1 MSVQSSQAN
10 LFLRQAVLM
19 VTIVFPLFYFSNDTL
34 SIQIMWTIPLT
45 LSNDFCFGRKIKLW
59 HKKMQN
65 NSGLS
70 NAEVYISAN
79 ESQLSLSPLWIY
91 RPQYTVSTS
100 RHHIHSEVSRKED
113 MAETRTSL
121 SDTSWIFCKSLLSTA
136 HWQGLCY
143 MGSEVFILSA

>member
-59 HKKMQN
+59 HRKMQN

-79 ESQLSLSPLWIY
+79 ESQLSLPCGSIALNIQFPHQGITSILKSPERKTWQKQGPPFQILPGYSVNLFYLQLTGKGFVTW
-91 RPQYTVSTS
+91 
-100 RHHIHSEVSRKED
+100 EVR
-113 MAETRTSL
+113 SL
-121 SDTSWIFCKSLLSTA
+121 F
-136 HWQGLCY
+136 
-143 MGSEVFILSA
+143 

>member
-1 MSVQSSQAN
+1 MNVQSSQAN
-10 LFLRQAVLM
+10 LFLRQTVLM
-19 VTIVFPLFYFSNDTL
+19 VAIIFPLFYFFNDTL
-34 SIQIMWTIPLT
+34 SILIMWTIHLT

-79 ESQLSLSPLWIY
+79 ESQLFLSPLWICC
-91 RPQYTVSTS
+91 PQYTVSTS
-100 RHHIHSEVSRKED
+100 RHHTHTEASRKEE

-121 SDTSWIFCKSLLSTA
+121 SFLFFSF
-136 HWQGLCY
+136 
-143 MGSEVFILSA
+143 FIA